1 MYNRDR
7 KREEKISMKKNKYF
21 LYLTRA
27 EKMQIIEALTIKKND
42 LLAQGKYTDAVDEI
56 LLKIVKCKTK
66 KLKLI

>member
-1 MYNRDR
+1 M
-7 KREEKISMKKNKYF
+7 KNKNYF
-21 LYLTRA
+21 LYLTRS

>member
-1 MYNRDR
+1 M
-7 KREEKISMKKNKYF
+7 KNKNYF
-21 LYLTRA
+21 LYLTHA

-56 LLKIVKCKTK
+56 LLKVVKCKTK

>member
-1 MYNRDR
+1 M
-7 KREEKISMKKNKYF
+7 KNKNYF

-27 EKMQIIEALTIKKND
+27 EKMQIIEALTIKKNY

-56 LLKIVKCKTK
+56 LLKVVKCKTK